1 MEIYQNIIPIRFT
14 INGKSVEVKVEA
26 AETALYT
33 IRERLALKGTK
44 EGCGIG
50 ECGACTVIVDG
61 KAVNACL
68 MPAAQLHGREVLSVE
83 ALEGLHGLHPLQ
95 EAFLD
100 HHAVQCGFCTP
111 GLLMSAHAL
120 LRENPNPTRDEIV
133 EGISGNLCRCTG
145 YEQVVS
151 AIEDAAKRLFE
162 GEAPRPQGGASEAKP
177 SGTTPKPPGFALRAT
192 PRSPHAIHPRASARG
207 ILAKASEG

>member
-14 INGKSVEVKVEA
+14 INGKIVEVEVGT

-50 ECGACTVIVDG
+50 ECGACTILVDG

-68 MPAAQLHGREVLSVE
+68 MPAAQLHDREVMSVE
-83 ALEGLHGLHPLQ
+83 ALHGLHGLHPLQ

-120 LRENPNPTRDEIV
+120 LRENPNPSRDEIV

-151 AIEDAAKRLFE
+151 AIEDAAKRLL
-162 GEAPRPQGGASEAKP
+162 QGKGK
-177 SGTTPKPPGFALRAT
+177 
-192 PRSPHAIHPRASARG
+192 
-207 ILAKASEG
+207 